1 VETGFFEE
9 LSPSSVDIF
18 APKYVYVV
26 NRRCNIQEIPG
37 DLPVQD
43 SSHRYVSIKFHLD
56 PGFINYTIHDLKTNS
71 KYYTTTNG
79 WVTIYLK
86 AGEGTLL
93 KIEPTVQAGGY
104 LVENESVSYQINVK
118 SDLKLTSGKTL
129 SITNGAD
136 MKFLNSSKLDVSS
149 ANLNIF
155 TINSGPVKLDFI
167 SRNWTAGN
175 GIVAG
180 GANVS
185 INNAIISNGSAGISA
200 WNPASMSIS
209 NTTIE
214 NCWFGVAVQSRPIGS
229 VYLDN
234 VKVINCDSRGV
245 TLDNSNLEIKNS
257 RISGSG
263 TGLRIAEGL
272 VFAGDYEGSQTYALD
287 TLSNNDVGLYSYA
300 SMVDFGYYVNQQEF
314 HGINNLFTGNELNIA
329 ASSMSEV
336 SAQHNYWDDIEELKL
351 EWDLKS
357 IIYTEPTLLEGSDNP
372 LEGDESDQKA
382 NTGKFANGEGGTV
395 KEKIGIIRGLIK
407 SGKPKLAR
415 VLCVDIL
422 ENNSDDELVPL
433 ALRLF
438 KRTFNGE
445 EIADYKAFLSHGNNT
460 RKGTVAKGLL
470 QVQKAIFEENPIVF
484 LDSVA
489 SEYTKK
495 LPAEQ
500 ALYKK
505 AVYQLM
511 VQGDRKGA
519 KISRLKLE
527 TDFPESHLLADLN
540 LLLSD
545 TMTARNSTINQGLGK
560 ANSEGVV
567 TVEYD
572 YNLYNNY
579 PNPFNPETVIKFSLK
594 EKSNVSLTV
603 YNIAGQKVAELVSG
617 EMEKGFH
624 EKKFNGTK
632 LSSGVYI
639 FRLNAQSL
647 EGTTHYSKTMK
658 SLLLK

>member
-1 VETGFFEE
+1 
-9 LSPSSVDIF
+9 
-18 APKYVYVV
+18 
-26 NRRCNIQEIPG
+26 
-37 DLPVQD
+37 
-43 SSHRYVSIKFHLD
+43 
-56 PGFINYTIHDLKTNS
+56 
-71 KYYTTTNG
+71 
-79 WVTIYLK
+79 
-86 AGEGTLL
+86 
-93 KIEPTVQAGGY
+93 
-104 LVENESVSYQINVK
+104 
-118 SDLKLTSGKTL
+118 
-129 SITNGAD
+129 
-136 MKFLNSSKLDVSS
+136 
-149 ANLNIF
+149 
-155 TINSGPVKLDFI
+155 
-167 SRNWTAGN
+167 
-175 GIVAG
+175 
-180 GANVS
+180 
-185 INNAIISNGSAGISA
+185 
-200 WNPASMSIS
+200 MSIS

-314 HGINNLFTGNELNIA
+314 HGINNLFSGNIDWNIIA
-329 ASSMSEV
+329 ASMSEV
-336 SAQHNYWDDIEELKL
+336 SAQHNYWDDLDDLKL
-351 EWDLKS
+351 DWDLKS
-357 IIYTEPTLLEGSDNP
+357 VIYTDPALLEGSDNP

-415 VLCVDIL
+415 VLCIDIL

-438 KRTFNGE
+438 KRTFSRE
-445 EIADYKAFLSHGNNT
+445 EIVDYKAFLKHGNHT
-460 RKGTVAKGLL
+460 RKGTIAKGLL
-470 QVQKAIFEENPIVF
+470 QVQNALFEDNPIVS

-489 SEYTKK
+489 SEYAKK
-495 LPAEQ
+495 IPAEQ

-511 VQGDRKGA
+511 VQGDRKAA

-527 TDFPESHLLADLN
+527 TEFPESHLLADLN

-545 TMTARNSTINQGLGK
+545 TMIARNSTINQGLGK

-594 EKSNVSLTV
+594 EKSNVTLTV

-617 EMEKGFH
+617 EMAKGFH

-647 EGTTHYSKTMK
+647 EHENTNYTKTMK
-658 SLLLK
+658 ALLLK

>member
-1 VETGFFEE
+1 
-9 LSPSSVDIF
+9 LSPSSVDVF

-93 KIEPTVQAGGY
+93 KIEPTVQAGGN
-104 LVENESVSYQINVK
+104 LVENESIDYQVNVK
-118 SDLKLTSGKTL
+118 SDLKLASGKTL

-180 GANVS
+180 GANVL

-200 WNPASMSIS
+200 WNPASLSIS

-229 VYLDN
+229 IYLDN
-234 VKVINCDSRGV
+234 VKVIDCDSRGV
-245 TLDNSNLEIKNS
+245 TLDNANREIKNS

-272 VFAGDYEGSQTYALD
+272 VFAGDYESSQTYALD

-300 SMVDFGYYVNQQEF
+300 SMVDFGYY
-314 HGINNLFTGNELNIA
+314 
-329 ASSMSEV
+329 
-336 SAQHNYWDDIEELKL
+336 
-351 EWDLKS
+351 
-357 IIYTEPTLLEGSDNP
+357 
-372 LEGDESDQKA
+372 
-382 NTGKFANGEGGTV
+382 
-395 KEKIGIIRGLIK
+395 
-407 SGKPKLAR
+407 
-415 VLCVDIL
+415 
-422 ENNSDDELVPL
+422 
-433 ALRLF
+433 
-438 KRTFNGE
+438 
-445 EIADYKAFLSHGNNT
+445 KAFLEHGNHT
-460 RKGTVAKGLL
+460 RKGTIAKGLL
-470 QVQKAIFEENPIVF
+470 QVQNAIYEENPIVF

-489 SEYTKK
+489 SEYAKK

-505 AVYQLM
+505 AVYQMM

-527 TDFPESHLLADLN
+527 TDFPESHLLTDLN

-567 TVEYD
+567 NVEYD

-594 EKSNVSLTV
+594 EKSNVILTV
-603 YNIAGQKVAELVSG
+603 YNIAGQRVAELVSG
-617 EMEKGFH
+617 EMEKGVF
-624 EKKFNGTK
+624 EKRFNGTK

-639 FRLNAQSL
+639 FRLSAQSL
-647 EGTTHYSKTMK
+647 ESTTHYSKTMK